1 MPATVAPRIEINV
14 NGDTQ
19 AVAPGHLADVLRQ
32 LGYGGAK
39 VATALN
45 GDFVPERQREATTVN
60 AGDRIEVVS
69 ARQGG

>member
-1 MPATVAPRIEINV
+1 MPATGAPDIEINV
-14 NGDTQ
+14 NGESR

-32 LGYGGAK
+32 LGYGETK

-45 GDFVPERQREATTVN
+45 GDFVPERQRAVTGVN
-60 AGDRIEVVS
+60 AGDRIEIVS